1 MTATINLLGLSGS
14 LRQQSTHTA
23 ILQTVAERLPEHV
36 RLTLHELNNVPPYNE
51 DDDGAHAPPAV
62 IALRAAVAA
71 ADGVLI
77 GSPEYNHGMSGVLK
91 NALDWLSRPHGKSV
105 LLGCPVLSFTASPA
119 FTGGVR
125 AHQQLNE
132 TLLAIQAV
140 QVVYPQIVIGNV
152 SSKIDQGK
160 LQDETARAFLL
171 DGVGALLTQIAKE
184 PARGIQVALDT
195 R

>member
-14 LRQQSTHTA
+14 LRQESAHTA
-23 ILQTVAERLPEHV
+23 ILRTVAERLPEHV
-36 RLTLHELNNVPPYNE
+36 QLTLHELNNVPPYNE
-51 DDDGAHAPPAV
+51 DDDGAHPPPAV

-71 ADGVLI
+71 ADGLVI

-105 LLGCPVLSFTASPA
+105 LQGCPVLSFTASPA

-132 TLLAIQAV
+132 TLWAIQAL

-152 SSKIDQGK
+152 TGKIDQGQ
-160 LQDETARAFLL
+160 LRDESARAFLL
-171 DGVGALLTQIAKE
+171 DGVGVLITQIANA
-184 PARGIQVALDT
+184 PMRG
-195 R
+195 RSRCS